1 MELLIHDTP
10 RDVATAASSRVAELI
25 TTSGDDFTLGL
36 AGGSTPRATYEILR
50 DQPISWEK
58 VDIWLSDER
67 WVPHLHSRSNG
78 AMAQEALIDHIE
90 ARFHRPTWDEGLTP
104 ADSAALYET
113 RLRSML
119 EGRPPDVIMLGI
131 GDDGH
136 TASLFP
142 GTRALEQRDSW
153 YVANHVP
160 QLGED
165 RLTATFPLLWS
176 AGLLLVVAVGTGK
189 ATALKT
195 TFEGDTPAGMLDNG
209 DASVEWHV
217 DREAASLVR

>member
-25 TTSGDDFTLGL
+25 ASTSDDFTLGL

-50 DQPISWEK
+50 DQPISWEQ

-67 WVPHLHSRSNG
+67 WVPHDHSQSNG
-78 AMAQEALIDHIE
+78 AMAQAALIDHIG
-90 ARFHRPTWDEGLTP
+90 ARFHRPTWDDDLTP
-104 ADSAALYET
+104 ADSAASYET
-113 RLRSML
+113 RLGSVL
-119 EGRPPDVIMLGI
+119 KDQPPNVIMLGM

-142 GTRALEQRDSW
+142 GTRALEQRDKW

-176 AGLLLVVAVGTGK
+176 AGLLLVVAVGAGK
-189 ATALKT
+189 AEALKT
-195 TFEGDTPAGMLDNG
+195 TFKGDTPAGMLDSG

-217 DREAASLVR
+217 DREAASLVS